1 MFRSFYSKT
10 GAYAQS
16 KAAQIMFTKTLD
28 DRLATAEKPVHVYA
42 IHPGF
47 IYSNLYQQTW
57 YAKFITLTTGF
68 MFKVILKNVVFKYNN
83 VTQISCK
90 LLKFLPK
97 RAKLKEVNA
106 KSTAPYRPRWKTSM
120 ANISL
125 TAK

>member
-90 LLKFLPK
+90 
-97 RAKLKEVNA
+97 
-106 KSTAPYRPRWKTSM
+106 
-120 ANISL
+120 II
-125 TAK
+125 